1 MKKYRDKTNI
11 HQRGFTL
18 IEIMI
23 VVFTIGLIV
32 AIAVPAYLKA
42 RSRSQAL
49 ACQESQDKMEAA
61 ISRWAIDTGQTKD
74 AVPTYGDLVG
84 YELYVKTTPAC
95 PIKTEPDGGG
105 EKRPTPIE
113 PTSVEEEVVC
123 PIVPKIKSH
132 ERTENAT

>member
-11 HQRGFTL
+11 RQRGFTL

-23 VVFTIGLIV
+23 VAFTIGLIV

-61 ISRWAIDTGQTKD
+61 ISRWALDTAQEKD
-74 AVPTYGDLVG
+74 AVPGYSDLVG

-95 PIKTEPDGGG
+95 PIKSEPDGGG
-105 EKRPTPIE
+105 KKEPTPIE
-113 PTSVEEEVVC
+113 PTSVDGEVVC
-123 PIVPKIKSH
+123 PIVPKIDLH
-132 ERTENAT
+132 DRAGNAI